1 MEIRRD
7 AWFGEPVVRNEM
19 QSDEVVDVMGLF
31 EHQCIDDVVVCIV
44 PEWMRLEG
52 LVLLIDSPTVHE
64 TDVGGH
70 VQLYIVSNALKYG

>member
-1 MEIRRD
+1 MRG
-7 AWFGEPVVRNEM
+7 FGEPVVRNEM

-64 TDVGGH
+64 ADVGGH